1 MENNTG
7 IKEIDKMK
15 FSDID
20 LDFVKSYL
28 RVDYDDDDTMIEMM
42 MYSAMSFMKN
52 ILNLDL
58 DVIELEFGEVPS
70 EFNIPFLAIINHWY
84 DRREIQSHRNTEKE
98 LNYVF
103 RDILFM
109 FRDWNVM

>member
-1 MENNTG
+1 MG
-7 IKEIDKMK
+7 LDEIQDIK
-15 FSDID
+15 FSNID
-20 LDFVKSYL
+20 LNFVKEYL
-28 RVDYDDDDTMIEMM
+28 RVDYDDDDRMIEMM
-42 MYSAMSFMKN
+42 MISARSFMKN

-58 DVIELEFGEVPS
+58 DIIEVEFGEIPS

-84 DRREIQSHRNTEKE
+84 DRREVQSHRNTEKE